1 MLDETTQSVELPESA
16 APQAAGW
23 QQSLVDAIR
32 DPKTLL
38 QSLDLPLD
46 LVDQAASAT
55 ALFPLL
61 VPRSFLHRM
70 KAGDASDPL
79 LLQVIPRIEEHS
91 TTVGFVHDAVEE
103 SRFESASG
111 LLHKYNGR
119 ALMIATGT
127 CAIHCR
133 YCFRR
138 HYPYS
143 EAPRSFEQWQP
154 ALEAIRDDSSLHEII
169 LSGGDPLVL
178 NDHRLQQLITS
189 FDEIPHL
196 RRLRIHTRLPVVLPD
211 RVTKSLLQLLRAS
224 RLTPIMIVHANHA
237 NELVNDAADSL
248 RNLVRAGITV
258 LNQTVLMRG
267 INDSVETQAA
277 LCERLVDLGV
287 IPYYLHQLDR
297 VLGTAHF
304 EVDESVGIAIISA
317 LRDRLPG
324 YAVPT
329 YVREIP
335 GRAAKTVLNGVPRD
349 VAGSAK

>member
-1 MLDETTQSVELPESA
+1 M
-16 APQAAGW
+16 
-23 QQSLVDAIR
+23 
-32 DPKTLL
+32 
-38 QSLDLPLD
+38 
-46 LVDQAASAT
+46 
-55 ALFPLL
+55 
-61 VPRSFLHRM
+61 
-70 KAGDASDPL
+70 
-79 LLQVIPRIEEHS
+79 
-91 TTVGFVHDAVEE
+91 
-103 SRFESASG
+103 
-111 LLHKYNGR
+111 
-119 ALMIATGT
+119 
-127 CAIHCR
+127 
-133 YCFRR
+133 
-138 HYPYS
+138 
-143 EAPRSFEQWQP
+143 
-154 ALEAIRDDSSLHEII
+154 
-169 LSGGDPLVL
+169 L